1 VPEVRFRWNPL
12 LVDLRRE
19 VCPAARWEK
28 NKRRWFMNDTEAA
41 TFLRAAHARLDLAKS
56 RAEIDV
62 DDVRWVVGFV
72 LGAPYRES
80 SA

>member
-1 VPEVRFRWNPL
+1 VPEVHFCWNPL

-28 NKRRWFMNDTEAA
+28 NKQRWFMNDAEAG

-56 RAEIDV
+56 KAEIDV
-62 DDVRWVVGFV
+62 DNVRWVVGFV
-72 LGAPYRES
+72 QGAPYRES